1 MDASIY
7 GAVAGA
13 VTGAIQANAANAVAR
28 INSQLSNDVRAI
40 NNQTRQVV
48 NQRNATLTA
57 LQRWAQDVRNSR
69 VDEQIGRTQEALA
82 VNFNRSRD
90 ARTRA
95 NFADSIRQA
104 EEAGRMQASAAA
116 SGVTGSVVDVLN
128 NTAKLKNAMKNQARV
143 EAENQAASDFDQL
156 EFESRWALEDQKDHS
171 LIFDNPATLDYGRDI
186 PYQSSVLSAA
196 FAGGAQGGGG
206 LSQIG
211 SAVGSFFNT
220 PKDNSIYGMLNT
232 NRSVGD

>member
-13 VTGAIQANAANAVAR
+13 VSGAIETYGRNQVAR
-28 INSQLSNDVRAI
+28 INANLQNDVRNI
-40 NNQTRQVV
+40 NNQTRTVI
-48 NQRNATLTA
+48 NERNATLTG
-57 LQRWAQDVRNSR
+57 LQRWAQSVRNSR
-69 VDEQIGRTQEALA
+69 VDEQIGRTQTALA

-104 EEAGRMQASAAA
+104 EEAGRMQAAAA
-116 SGVTGSVVDVLN
+116 SSGITGSVVDIVN
-128 NTAKLKNAMKNQARV
+128 STARLKNGIKQQARIQ
-143 EAENQAASDFDQL
+143 EENQAAGDFDQL
-156 EFESRWALEDQKDHS
+156 AFETRWALEDQKDHS
-171 LIFDNPATLDYGRDI
+171 LIFDSVNTLDYNTTV
-186 PYQSSVLSAA
+186 PFQSSVLSAA

-211 SAVGSFFNT
+211 SAVSSFFNT
-220 PKDNSIYGMLNT
+220 PKDNSIYGMLGT
-232 NRSVGD
+232 NRTVGD